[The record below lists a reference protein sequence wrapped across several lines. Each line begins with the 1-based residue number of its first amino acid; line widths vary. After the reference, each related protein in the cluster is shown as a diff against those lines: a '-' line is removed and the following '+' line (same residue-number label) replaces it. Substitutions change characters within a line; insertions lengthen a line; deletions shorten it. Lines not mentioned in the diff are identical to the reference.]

1 MIDRAKLL
9 QMIDGDEAVVT
20 KFIDGFMTQ
29 VQKQLPLMDGYLES
43 ENREMLSNCLHV
55 IKTQTAYM
63 GLDEISALAQS
74 LERHVDAGHDLNEI
88 TSQYNDLTEK
98 LRMVIATELS

>member
-1 MIDRAKLL
+1 M
-9 QMIDGDEAVVT
+9 MDGDEAVVT

-43 ENREMLSNCLHV
+43 EDREMLSNSLHV

-63 GLDEISALAQS
+63 GLDELSALAQS
-74 LERHVDAGHDLNEI
+74 LERRVDAGHELSEI
-88 TSQYNDLTEK
+88 TSQYNILTEK